1 MTSTRKNGNKLPK
14 ATKKIKYIFER
25 VLRRCKD
32 VVVPMPGAGLHRTA
46 TLNLLYD
53 LTLPTV
59 VLRRY
64 TPTVYRTAAL
74 RRALQSDGTGRLL
87 CRI

>member
-1 MTSTRKNGNKLPK
+1 
-14 ATKKIKYIFER
+14 
-25 VLRRCKD
+25 
-32 VVVPMPGAGLHRTA
+32 MPGAGLHRTA